1 MSCQQSPSCWRKCFM
16 LYKLS
21 FPREEKREVIC
32 HTILGGKRSGS
43 SVLHISLPE
52 EMSFHCLTF
61 PKIYCFLSCH
71 PLLIL

>member
-1 MSCQQSPSCWRKCFM
+1 MTTSAHHSPLQHPHSH
-16 LYKLS
+16 
-21 FPREEKREVIC
+21 REEKREVIC